1 MQRYDPLWSGG
12 SAYGRV
18 TQFLVFD
25 EFLSDSTDP
34 RLLVAK
40 VQLYK
45 KAGLDKLCGLNT
57 VDITTAS
64 DRLILAADLL
74 HRVLLVPVL
83 SSSQNADYVSLQKD
97 IRKTARRLDKLKRPS
112 SRLETAS

>member
-1 MQRYDPLWSGG
+1 MQRSDPLWSGG

-18 TQFLVFD
+18 TQFLVFFFFD
-25 EFLSDSTDP
+25 EFLSDLTDP

-57 VDITTAS
+57 VDISTV
-64 DRLILAADLL
+64 IG
-74 HRVLLVPVL
+74 
-83 SSSQNADYVSLQKD
+83 
-97 IRKTARRLDKLKRPS
+97 
-112 SRLETAS
+112 